1 MARGKAAN
9 PTWEPG
15 KHPGGRPKNIPT
27 PQYLYELF
35 TQYKQTVKNA
45 PRKVHD
51 FVGKDAVEVFREKEV
66 PLTYEGF
73 QNFVEDL
80 GVIKTLDHYFIN
92 WEGRYGEFVAICTRI
107 KREIRQDQIEGGMV
121 GIYNPSITQRLNGL
135 VDKTETDI
143 TSKGEKISVDYSKLS
158 DGALEEI
165 AKAGTGESEG

>member
-15 KHPGGRPKNIPT
+15 KHPGGPPKKIPS

-35 TQYKQTVKNA
+35 TRYKQTVKNT

-80 GVIKTLDHYFIN
+80 GVITTLDHYFIN
-92 WEGRYGEFVAICTRI
+92 WEGRYEEFVGVCTRI
-107 KREIRQDQIEGGMV
+107 KREIRQDQIEGGLV

-135 VDKTETDI
+135 VDKTDI
-143 TSKGEKISVDYSKLS
+143 TTKGEKITSIDYSKLS

-165 AKAGTGESEG
+165 AKAGTGESES